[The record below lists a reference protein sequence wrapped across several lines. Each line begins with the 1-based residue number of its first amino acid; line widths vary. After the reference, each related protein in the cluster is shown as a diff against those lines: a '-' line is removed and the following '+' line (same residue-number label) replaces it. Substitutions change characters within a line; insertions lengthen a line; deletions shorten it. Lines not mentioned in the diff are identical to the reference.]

1 MFGLSHVSHQFPTFK
16 SCFLS
21 DYKVELLNTSIGPPV
36 ISQVEDLKDDIEMQ
50 HWVFDNLPL
59 DNNQKQ
65 RVLDTLHR
73 QKNREQT
80 KEDIDQLEEWYR
92 VKKELEEAH
101 VYSQNELEQMYW
113 KAQVQPPDNYV
124 EAKTLEEISFEQ
136 HNHPCS
142 SSSSNNLVGSVE
154 QDPQKIVEETPES
167 LEDSHYETYQG
178 TDWAQ

>member
-80 KEDIDQLEEWYR
+80 KEDIDQ
-92 VKKELEEAH
+92 
-101 VYSQNELEQMYW
+101 W